1 MNYLQKKYPDLNVT
15 AEIAIVEPH
24 HKVKEMQVMM
34 HLNKPEGIF
43 SQQLQSF
50 RTALVKVLTER
61 ELQHASVFSARW
73 FLTDPANQQVQISAE
88 MADVFDCPV
97 CYIKQPL
104 LDGSKMALWMQL
116 HTDMKIVNDGLSFH
130 EHNNYRHYYTTD
142 SYVNNGSESVNS
154 YEQTKQLLEIYEKQL
169 SDRACTIERDCL
181 RTWFFVRDVDVNY
194 QGVVEARKDN
204 FRLNGL
210 TENTHYIASTGIEGS
225 TGDPDTK
232 VVMDTYAVKGLDE
245 GQVKFLYA
253 KEYLS
258 PTYDYGVTFE
268 RGVSVD
274 FGDRRKVYISG
285 TASINHEGTILHP
298 GDVEKQVCRMWENV
312 EALLQEAECSFDD
325 LMLLIVYLR
334 DIADYQSVKRMFDEK
349 FADTPKLIV
358 LAPICRPGWLVE
370 MECIA
375 AKPISNNNFRDF

>member
-24 HKVKEMQVMM
+24 HKVKEMQAIM
-34 HLNKPEGIF
+34 HLDKPEGSF
-43 SQQLQSF
+43 SQQIQSF
-50 RTALVKVLTER
+50 RTAIVKVLSER

-88 MADVFDCPV
+88 MADVLDCPV

-104 LDGSKMALWMQL
+104 LDGSKIALWMQL
-116 HTDMKIVNDGLSFH
+116 HTDMKVGNDGLSFH

-142 SYVNNGSESVNS
+142 NSINNGNESVNS
-154 YEQTKQLLEIYEKQL
+154 YEQTKQLLEVYEKQL
-169 SDRACTIERDCL
+169 SDRECTIERDCL

-253 KEYLS
+253 KENLS

-268 RGVSVD
+268 RGVSID
-274 FGDRRKVYISG
+274 FGDRRKVYLSG

-298 GDVEKQVCRMWENV
+298 GDVEKQVYRMWENV

-325 LMLLIVYLR
+325 LMQLIVYLR

>member
-1 MNYLQKKYPDLNVT
+1 MNYLQKKYPELNVT
-15 AEIAIVEPH
+15 AEIAIIEPLN
-24 HKVKEMQVMM
+24 KVKEMQVIM
-34 HLNKPEGIF
+34 HLNKPEGSF
-43 SQQLQSF
+43 SQQIQSF
-50 RTALVKVLTER
+50 RTAIVKVLSER

-88 MADVFDCPV
+88 MAGVLDCPV

-104 LDGSKMALWMQL
+104 LDGSKMALWIQL
-116 HTDMKIVNDGLSFH
+116 HTDMKVDNDGLSFH
-130 EHNNYRHYYTTD
+130 EYNNYRHYYTTD
-142 SYVNNGSESVNS
+142 SYVNNSSESVNS
-154 YEQTKQLLEIYEKQL
+154 YEQTKQLLEVYEKQL
-169 SDRACTIERDCL
+169 SDRECTIERDCV

-225 TGDPDTK
+225 TGDPETK

-298 GDVEKQVCRMWENV
+298 GDVEKQVYRMWENV

-325 LMLLIVYLR
+325 LMQLIVYLR

-375 AKPISNNNFRDF
+375 AKPITNNNFRDF